1 MSPSLVV
8 PTLRMTLVSCCA
20 ALAAISA
27 AAELQEPQPIGRPAT
42 KAYRQILPDG
52 RIVYSDKLEK
62 GARVDETI
70 EVDPPIKGNTWS
82 TEPGTPPRIAPQST
96 PTPVNRV
103 GAIPQ
108 PGKTKTAD
116 EAEAEVARA
125 EMLLEDARKRQ
136 EQDVEPLP
144 GERTGNVNGTSRLN
158 EAYRARQ
165 QSLAEAVDDAR
176 AVLKKSIDQRDA
188 LKHSR

>member
-1 MSPSLVV
+1 MSPSLAAR
-8 PTLRMTLVSCCA
+8 TMRRMLLLYCA
-20 ALAAISA
+20 ALGAISV
-27 AAELQEPQPIGRPAT
+27 AAELQEPQPIGKAAT

-52 RIVYSDKLEK
+52 RIVYSDKMEK

-70 EVDPPIKGNTWS
+70 EVAPPIKGNPWS
-82 TEPGTPPRIAPQST
+82 TEPGTPPRIPPQTT

-103 GAIPQ
+103 VAIPQ

-136 EQDVEPLP
+136 EHGVEPLP
-144 GERTGNVNGTSRLN
+144 GERTGNANGTSRLN
-158 EAYRARQ
+158 EAYKARQ
-165 QSLAEAVDDAR
+165 RSLAEAVDDAR
-176 AVLKKSIDQRDA
+176 AMLKKSIEERDA